1 MSRLVCDWSSTIV
14 RNAKSTATWLYPMY
28 VYESVVSLLL
38 SMMCQVERTVSIN
51 DDHLMVEEDSK
62 SICVMV
68 EKQRAAAATASTTA
82 ALKAVLVAGGMPREE
97 KEKSL
102 CPWVFFV
109 AIYPS
114 EECPPRRTSGSCL
127 VPSTGLS
134 FPRVGFALVVSFV
147 LPLPLV
153 LLFYRP
159 VFFWT
164 CEAWRLAVGF
174 FNLGLSGSSRSGKG
188 KERELRRYGCGG
200 GGRVFG

>member
-1 MSRLVCDWSSTIV
+1 
-14 RNAKSTATWLYPMY
+14 MY

-102 CPWVFFV
+102 CPWVFELGMLQFQTDQHLYV
-109 AIYPS
+109 LVFRHLCHMVRYFYV
-114 EECPPRRTSGSCL
+114 PRTHFLQLDPISMY
-127 VPSTGLS
+127 S
-134 FPRVGFALVVSFV
+134 FFESK
-147 LPLPLV
+147 
-153 LLFYRP
+153 
-159 VFFWT
+159 
-164 CEAWRLAVGF
+164 
-174 FNLGLSGSSRSGKG
+174 N
-188 KERELRRYGCGG
+188 
-200 GGRVFG
+200 